1 MLLKLFTEAVGTF
14 IHLAAI
20 LITDNPIA
28 IGVSLATVFY
38 IASKVS
44 GAHVNPVVSLAEY
57 FNNKLDFNTLV
68 GYILAQSLG
77 AILALLYRNSYP
89 SECYIGRRRACK

>member
-1 MLLKLFTEAVGTF
+1 MLLKLLTEVVGTF
-14 IHLAAI
+14 VHLAAI

-38 IASKVS
+38 IGSKVS

-77 AILALLYRNSYP
+77 AILALMYRNLYP
-89 SECYIGRRRACK
+89 NECHTGRNEACD